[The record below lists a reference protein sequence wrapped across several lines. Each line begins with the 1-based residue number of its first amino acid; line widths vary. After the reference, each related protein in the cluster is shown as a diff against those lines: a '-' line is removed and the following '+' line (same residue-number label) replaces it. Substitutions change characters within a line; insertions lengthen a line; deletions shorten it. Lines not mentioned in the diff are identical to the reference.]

1 MNKKN
6 ITYCSLAILTIVIIA
21 STANGTTKNY
31 KSTSKSS
38 MTTQTIDKKD
48 ANYSLIESSMQLDN
62 TSINE
67 SPDEVNN
74 ESKNKLFAD
83 SNSYTKTDL
92 NRALMYQNKSWAKDD
107 TINEDAWIAVQAQ
120 GSPKLPETTNS
131 NVADEKSQQT
141 NVEIN
146 TISTQ
151 DSKNNSAMVE

>member
-6 ITYCSLAILTIVIIA
+6 ITYCSLAILTIVIVA

-31 KSTSKSS
+31 TTNKSS
-38 MTTQTIDKKD
+38 MTTKAIDKKSTD
-48 ANYSLIESSMQLDN
+48 YSLIDESAQQDN

-67 SPDEVNN
+67 SPNEVNS
-74 ESKNKLFAD
+74 EPKNKLFTD
-83 SNSYTKTDL
+83 SNSYTKTEL

-120 GSPKLPETTNS
+120 TSPKILTTTNS
-131 NVADEKSQQT
+131 NVVVENQQINEKTS
-141 NVEIN
+141 